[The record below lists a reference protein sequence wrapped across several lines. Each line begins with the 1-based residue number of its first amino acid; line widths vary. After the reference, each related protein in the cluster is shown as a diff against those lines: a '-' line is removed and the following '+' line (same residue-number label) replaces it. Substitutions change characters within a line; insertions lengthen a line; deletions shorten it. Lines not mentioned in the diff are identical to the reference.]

1 MSIKTDGPIKPGG
14 FLFLNHHL
22 PLPFTKMLPGSHV
35 LVSFLLAASLVHGA
49 FTGDNVLSQ
58 RTAPHGGVATEAAP
72 CTEIGIDIL
81 KQGGNAA
88 DAIIASGLCVGVIS
102 AYHSGIG
109 GGGFMIVRFNTKGG
123 HDYEMIDFRETM
135 PAAGNETM
143 FVNNT
148 AASVVGGLSVGVPGD
163 LRGWEM
169 LHKRHGTLPW
179 ADLVMPAAKIARDGF
194 TVNVDLAAAIELFP
208 FVAQDPLWAETY
220 APNGTALTEG
230 DTCYRKRLAVTLE
243 KIAKE
248 GADALYTGEVAVNIA
263 ETVHTNNGI
272 MTLNDLANYSAIVR
286 QPRNI
291 TYRNTRIFSTVAPS
305 SGTVVLSALKIF
317 EGFEGN
323 ASDSDPAINLTTHR
337 LVEAT
342 RFAYGQRTTFGDPA
356 FTANVTELEG
366 LYLTDAVANE
376 ARSKI
381 SDNQTFPVPFY
392 NPSNYQVLLDNG
404 TSHMAVIDKD
414 GMAVSLT
421 TTVNNFWGSEL
432 MTADGIILNDEMGDF
447 SSPGTTDDF
456 GFAPSPVNF
465 IAGGKRPQ
473 SSISSSIAED
483 LETGEIIIATGS
495 AGGSRIITATLQHL
509 YHHID
514 QGLNSTQCV
523 HHSRWHDQLDGNTYF
538 EYKDESVG
546 IPGYDNR
553 TVAYFSELG
562 YNITYQGTT
571 GSTAHVVIRHPNG
584 TIEAANDPR
593 KAAGAGLAF

>member
-1 MSIKTDGPIKPGG
+1 MLKVESYFLSSII
-14 FLFLNHHL
+14 
-22 PLPFTKMLPGSHV
+22 
-35 LVSFLLAASLVHGA
+35 
-49 FTGDNVLSQ
+49 
-58 RTAPHGGVATEAAP
+58 AP
-72 CTEIGIDIL
+72 CTEIGINIL

-109 GGGFMIVRFNTKGG
+109 GGGFMIVRFNTEDG

-148 AASVVGGLSVGVPGD
+148 AASTVGGLSVGVPGD

-179 ADLVMPAAKIARDGF
+179 ADLVAPAIKLARYGF
-194 TVNVDLAAAIELFP
+194 TVNVDLAFALQGYDFIT
-208 FVAQDPLWAETY
+208 QDPLWAETY
-220 APNGTALTEG
+220 APNGTVLVEG
-230 DTCYRKRLAVTLE
+230 DTCYRKRLADTLE
-243 KIAKE
+243 KVAEE
-248 GADALYTGEVAVNIA
+248 GPDALYTGEIAVNIA
-263 ETVHTNNGI
+263 ETVYANNGI
-272 MTLNDLANYSAIVR
+272 MTTHDLAGYTAILR

-317 EGFEGN
+317 EGFDGN
-323 ASDSDPAINLTTHR
+323 VSDSDPAINLTTHR

-356 FTANVTELEG
+356 FTPNVTELEG
-366 LYLTDAVANE
+366 YYLTDAVVNE
-376 ARSKI
+376 TRSKI
-381 SDNQTFPVPFY
+381 VDNQTFPITYYDPE
-392 NPSNYQVLLDNG
+392 NYQILLDNG
-404 TSHMAVIDKD
+404 TSHLAVIDKD

-421 TTVNNFWGSEL
+421 TTVNNYWGSRL
-432 MTADGIILNDEMGDF
+432 MTPDGIVLNDEMGDF
-447 SSPGTTDDF
+447 STPGVNGDF

-483 LETGEIIIATGS
+483 LHTGEVLIATGS

-523 HHSRWHDQLDGNTYF
+523 HHPRWHDQLDGSTYF
-538 EYKDESVG
+538 EYKDETVG
-546 IPGYDNR
+546 IAGYDNG
-553 TVAYFSELG
+553 TVAYFKALG
-562 YNITYQGTT
+562 YNITYQGTS
-571 GSTAHVVIRHPNG
+571 GSTAHVVIRQPNG